1 MVVIHRQQFGLAC
14 FQPTSCCGGLA
25 LRTVTVATGV
35 VGDLDLR
42 TVLTAQ
48 HVTAEHST
56 AAALNRRHDL
66 QLAKTDV
73 SGMGLTPRR
82 TLVAENIRD
91 LQG

>member
-1 MVVIHRQQFGLAC
+1 MEYSGYADV
-14 FQPTSCCGGLA
+14 
-25 LRTVTVATGV
+25 
-35 VGDLDLR
+35 R

-48 HVTAEHST
+48 HVTAERST

-66 QLAKTDV
+66 QLAKTDM
-73 SGMGLTPRR
+73 SRMGLTPRR